1 MYIASRTA
9 ETQGLP
15 QVYGALGK
23 EVPGHRQEQLL
34 KTLIVGLLITHCA
47 GGGITPLH
55 SPLFDPLGVEETVC
69 KKKK

>member
-47 GGGITPLH
+47 GGALPPYIAPFLIP
-55 SPLFDPLGVEETVC
+55 SV
-69 KKKK
+69 